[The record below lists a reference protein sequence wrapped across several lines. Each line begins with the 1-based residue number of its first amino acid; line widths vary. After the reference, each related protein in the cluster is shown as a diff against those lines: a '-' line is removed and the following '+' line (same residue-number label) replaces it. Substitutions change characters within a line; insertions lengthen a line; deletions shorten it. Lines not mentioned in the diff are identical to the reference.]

1 MIVVLNAGADAGV
14 IRDIGAIARRAGLR
28 TVADDPAKPRRLA
41 LVGAAP
47 DPGGV
52 LADELENLAMV
63 SLVIREA
70 GPAPLASR
78 HFRPEPTAV
87 RVGSLRIGGGNP
99 PVLAAGPCAVES
111 SEQLLSVAHA
121 AVRAGASLLRGGA
134 FKPRTSPYAFQG
146 LGPEALRL
154 LGEAR
159 AATGLPVVTE
169 VLAPDLVE
177 LVSEVADMLQIGA
190 RNMQNYPL
198 LAAAGASGRPVLL
211 KRAPGATLEEW
222 LLAAEYLLASGAP
235 GVVLCE
241 RGLRH
246 FDPSTRN
253 ILDLAGS
260 LAVRELS
267 HLPVIIDPSHATGRR
282 DLVTPLALAGLAA
295 GLDGVIVE
303 VHPDPDAALSDG
315 AQSLDL
321 DGLSALADAIRKIGV
336 SLATLDLDV
345 ASAGGS
351 PGWVRAG

>member
-1 MIVVLNAGADAGV
+1 MIVVLHPSADAAAA
-14 IRDIGAIARRAGLR
+14 REIGSIARKAGLR
-28 TVADDPAKPRRLA
+28 SVPDDPAKPRRLA

-47 DPGGV
+47 DPGGA
-52 LADELENLAMV
+52 LAAELEQRPDVAA
-63 SLVIREA
+63 VIRDE

-78 HFRPEPTAV
+78 HFRPEPAPV
-87 RVGSLRIGGGNP
+87 MVGPTSIGGGGP

-111 SEQLLSVAHA
+111 RDQLLAVAHA
-121 AVRAGASLLRGGA
+121 AARAGASLLRGGA

-154 LGEAR
+154 LAEAR
-159 AATGLPVVTE
+159 RETGLPIVTE
-169 VLAPDLVE
+169 VLAPEQVE
-177 LVSEVADMLQIGA
+177 LVAETADMLQIGA
-190 RNMQNYPL
+190 RNMQNFAL
-198 LAAAGASGRPVLL
+198 LAAAGAAGRPVMV
-211 KRAPGATLEEW
+211 KRGMHATLDEW

-246 FDPSTRN
+246 FDSRTRN
-253 ILDLAGS
+253 ILDLAGA

-303 VHPDPDAALSDG
+303 VHPEPDAALSDG
-315 AQSLDL
+315 PQSLDL
-321 DGLSALADAIRKIGV
+321 DALAAMADGIRGIGAR
-336 SLATLDLDV
+336 LAAP
-345 ASAGGS
+345 ASAVVT
-351 PGWVRAG
+351 PGIQGWISSR

>member
-1 MIVVLNAGADAGV
+1 MIVVLEAGADADAV
-14 IRDIGAIARRAGLR
+14 RDIVSRARRAGLR

-41 LVGAAP
+41 LVGPTP

-52 LADELENLAMV
+52 LADELESLTAV
-63 SLVIREA
+63 SSVIREA

-78 HFRPEPTAV
+78 HFRPEPAPV
-87 RVGSLRIGGGNP
+87 RVGSLRIGGGDP

-111 SEQLLSVAHA
+111 RQQLLAVARA
-121 AVRAGASLLRGGA
+121 AAHAGASLLRGGA

-154 LGEAR
+154 LAEAR
-159 AATGLPVVTE
+159 AETGLPVVTE
-169 VLAPDLVE
+169 VLAPELVE
-177 LVSEVADMLQIGA
+177 LVAEVADMLQIGA

-211 KRAPGATLEEW
+211 KRASGATLEEW
-222 LLAAEYLLASGAP
+222 LLAAEHLLASGAP

-246 FDPSTRN
+246 FDPHTRN

-260 LAVRELS
+260 LAVRELT
-267 HLPVIIDPSHATGRR
+267 HLPVFIDPSHATGRR
-282 DLVTPLALAGLAA
+282 DLVMPLALAGLAA

-321 DGLSALADAIRKIGV
+321 DALAGLAQAVRRIGV
-336 SLATLDLDV
+336 PLATLDHDV
-345 ASAGGS
+345 PSASGS